1 VANITPY
8 KFVNPGFTSSK
19 NPSTIAAR
27 NSTLAINRIG
37 VTVESLANTVAGL
50 SSIATLREKTRLKS
64 SQLERRQE
72 RLKKDREAEENEETN
87 KLLQK
92 KDRNADKKKLKVG
105 KGSIS
110 WLEEFIGPLGKILL
124 DFGTFALTSK
134 LLEYLGDTENREKVA
149 VFLDKVGFVFNK
161 LSEFAGNITQ
171 TLSDGMDAI
180 FGKESTIG
188 ERLNAFGKIIAA
200 ITGITGI
207 LGAAFAARDLFQAGE
222 DLADVRPDRP
232 RPDKPRKPPKPTA
245 TNPSGADPDIDGP
258 NGRVR
263 ASTIADRYG
272 DLAQKQYKKILAE
285 RGDEAA
291 KAFANALN
299 NSGGNITEAT
309 KAFNRL
315 LGKGFFK
322 PIEPP
327 KPTRLQRAGNFFG
340 NLGTKI
346 KTQAVRSFDWLKT
359 GLMNAPEWAKNQY
372 KNLSAAGRKAW
383 ETTVKAGEVIGAKG
397 KQYARAAGDKFK
409 AAGDWVADGGKKFL
423 SNMAQGAKNL
433 FFEKVLNPLRPILDP
448 IAAKAKLV
456 GDSLITNL
464 MKIPGMK
471 KGAEILKKKGIG
483 SFADVATAGGKLGK
497 RAAAVLPVIGGL
509 VNLGFAYDRAANGDS
524 IGALIEGTSG
534 ILDIAGLATAGAGN
548 VASMVLDGYMFIRDF
563 VPQLQEGE
571 NKVVEGLG
579 LSGFKTQIDSVL
591 SKLPNIGEIINMIT
605 GNNNTENVKATE
617 PEQELFLGG
626 VVKSVGNAIGSV
638 GKAVSGVVNSPIGN
652 VVKTAA
658 SFIPGAAPIM
668 AGVNAITGLA
678 SGNPI
683 QGLMGAATSFL
694 PGFSNAVGN
703 FMGNS
708 AIGSMLTNVMS
719 GSYDQALST
728 GLSMINPAIGQLAG
742 SLLKGG
748 MNPMSI
754 LDSAAMQ
761 FGLDGLMNSFMSGDY
776 IGGLSETAGALGIDP
791 KVIGASKSAA
801 KSTFSPGGLSEKLIL
816 EEVVEFI
823 PLPVIVEKL
832 QPILQAV
839 PINTGGGAV
848 SGGPSS
854 LTTRMQ

>member
-1 VANITPY
+1 MANITPY

-50 SSIATLREKTRLKS
+50 SSIANLREKTRLKS
-64 SQLERRQE
+64 TQLERRQE
-72 RLKKDREAEENEETN
+72 RLKKDREAEENEETS

-92 KDRNADKKKLKVG
+92 KDRNADKKKLKVA

-134 LLEYLGDTENREKVA
+134 LLEYLGDEENREKIA

-188 ERLNAFGKIIAA
+188 ERLNAFGKIVAA
-200 ITGITGI
+200 ITGITGV
-207 LGAAFAARDLFQAGE
+207 LGAAFAARDLFQASE
-222 DLADVRPDRP
+222 DLADARPDGRNKP
-232 RPDKPRKPPKPTA
+232 KKPRKPPKPTA
-245 TNPSGADPDIDGP
+245 TNPSGADPDLDGP
-258 NGRVR
+258 RGRKP
-263 ASTIADRYG
+263 ASGIQSLYG
-272 DLAQKQYKKILAE
+272 DAASKQYKKILAE
-285 RGDEAA
+285 YGDDAA
-291 KAFANALN
+291 RAYENALR
-299 NSGGNITEAT
+299 NSDGDAV
-309 KAFNRL
+309 KALQKWRRL
-315 LGKGFFK
+315 KLPKLA
-322 PIEPP
+322 PP
-327 KPTRLQRAGNFFG
+327 KPTRLQRAQSFLG
-340 NLGTKI
+340 NLGSKVQTKL
-346 KTQAVRSFDWLKT
+346 VESFDWIKT

-372 KNLSAAGRKAW
+372 KNLSAKGRKAW

-409 AAGDWVADGGKKFL
+409 ATGDWIADGGKKFL
-423 SNMAQGAKNL
+423 GNMAQGAKNV
-433 FFEKVLNPLRPILDP
+433 FFEKVLNPLRPIIDP

-456 GDSLITNL
+456 GDSLVSNL

-534 ILDIAGLATAGAGN
+534 ILDIAGLFTAGSGN
-548 VASMVLDGYMFIRDF
+548 IASMILDGYMFIRDF
-563 VPQLQEGE
+563 VPQLQDGE
-571 NKVVEGLG
+571 NKIVEGLG
-579 LSGFKTQIDSVL
+579 LSGFKSQIDSVL
-591 SKLPNIGEIINMIT
+591 SKLPNVGEIINMVT
-605 GNNNTENVKATE
+605 GNNDTEDVKATE
-617 PEQELFLGG
+617 PEQQMFLGG
-626 VVKSVGNAIGSV
+626 VVKGIGNVVKGVGNA
-638 GKAVSGVVNSPIGN
+638 VSSVVNSPIGN

-668 AGVNAITGLA
+668 AGVNAVAGLA

-694 PGFSNAVGN
+694 PGVSNAIGN

-748 MNPMSI
+748 MSPMSI

-791 KVIGASKSAA
+791 KVIGASKSAS
-801 KSTFSPGGLSEKLIL
+801 KQTFSPGGLSEKLIL

-823 PLPVIVEKL
+823 PLPVIIEKL